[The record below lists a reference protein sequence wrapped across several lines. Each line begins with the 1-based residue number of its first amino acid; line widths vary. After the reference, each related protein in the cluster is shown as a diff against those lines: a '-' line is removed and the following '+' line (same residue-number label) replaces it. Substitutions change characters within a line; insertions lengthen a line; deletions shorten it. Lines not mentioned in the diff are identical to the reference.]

1 MVATNFLDSK
11 IPQNVS
17 MAMAKNNS
25 SLASQHVEKVLRVLM
40 TGASNM
46 LGEMKSLDT
55 PKAIAFR
62 KPDGSFIAGAKVE
75 YNKNPDDPDNPA
87 SGNWSYIWT
96 FKEQDLNGAVITDVN
111 TNILTFDY
119 FRRAADKLFRM
130 KFSDDGVGIMMFNL
144 ILDGISQWLDENA
157 VDGDERSL
165 VSTGVMEAACA
176 VENGV
181 VTKSL
186 TPQGEI
192 KELIKG
198 DDTYQNPV

>member
-1 MVATNFLDSK
+1 
-11 IPQNVS
+11 
-17 MAMAKNNS
+17 
-25 SLASQHVEKVLRVLM
+25 
-40 TGASNM
+40 
-46 LGEMKSLDT
+46 
-55 PKAIAFR
+55 
-62 KPDGSFIAGAKVE
+62 
-75 YNKNPDDPDNPA
+75 
-87 SGNWSYIWT
+87 
-96 FKEQDLNGAVITDVN
+96 
-111 TNILTFDY
+111 
-119 FRRAADKLFRM
+119 M